1 MTRAYSDLYIQEVM
15 SNLGEMMDYGVHIL
29 GEDMEQFYSRFLA
42 SRVAGQIS
50 CGNPK
55 YLCMTGIQ
63 LATIVAKQTGIEAEE
78 IETAASV
85 LNPEYWIGGAIAYLQ
100 WYFNMSFQTLHTKGV
115 TAGSL
120 APYYYALRNEDISR
134 TVGVAEEMMGEY
146 DRTHSPLKTARKNAG
161 LTQREL
167 AEKSGVPLRTIRAYE
182 QAHIAGGRASAQ
194 SMYNIATVLGCP
206 LDYLLGMQEFIP
218 R

>member
-1 MTRAYSDLYIQEVM
+1 
-15 SNLGEMMDYGVHIL
+15 
-29 GEDMEQFYSRFLA
+29 
-42 SRVAGQIS
+42 
-50 CGNPK
+50 
-55 YLCMTGIQ
+55 
-63 LATIVAKQTGIEAEE
+63 
-78 IETAASV
+78 
-85 LNPEYWIGGAIAYLQ
+85 
-100 WYFNMSFQTLHTKGV
+100 
-115 TAGSL
+115 
-120 APYYYALRNEDISR
+120 LRNEDISR
-134 TVGVAEEMMGEY
+134 TVEVAEEMMGEY

-206 LDYLLGMQEFIP
+206 LDYLLGMQDFIP